1 MTIRGPTC
9 DFGVYRS
16 LGGHH
21 GRGPFVEISRE
32 VSSVLSTLSVGIRSG
47 NNVLSVK
54 PSGG

>member
-1 MTIRGPTC
+1 MVIH
-9 DFGVYRS
+9 VNLELYRS

-21 GRGPFVEISRE
+21 GRGPSVEMSRE

-54 PSGG
+54 ASGG